1 MSASEGDNP
10 MEPTEI
16 IDVDGETVACEGGG
30 ASGHPRVFLHMDGQG
45 QIDCPPRVFLHMD
58 GQGQIDCP
66 YCGCRFVL
74 KSGAQEAAAGPSP

>member
-45 QIDCPPRVFLHMD
+45 QIDCP
-58 GQGQIDCP
+58 

-74 KSGAQEAAAGPSP
+74 KSAAGAQEAAAGPSP

>member
-1 MSASEGDNP
+1 MSASEGDDP

-16 IDVDGETVACEGGG
+16 IDVDGDTVACEGGG

-45 QIDCPPRVFLHMD
+45 QV
-58 GQGQIDCP
+58 DCP

-74 KSGAQEAAAGPSP
+74 KSGAGKRETTAASSP